1 MLNYIWL
8 SLIIIGILA
17 AGGRDIYNDSQNTF
31 RNGIPL
37 TAAIDLRERPHAGE
51 KISCTM
57 LFSRAELRE
66 HFRIIDSSS
75 FRNDVS
81 VAVNA
86 TMLNDSTFVAT
97 LLLPTDVPDILKSIS
112 EGQGGKNTL
121 TCRGQIA
128 RGDSSK
134 SASATV
140 LFDPIHYVFLKRITT
155 SAFDAAGVAVQ
166 IAIGLIGIMALWLGV
181 MKVAEES
188 GLILILVKIVRPIT
202 VRLFPDVPPE
212 HPAIGSILMN
222 VSANMLG
229 LGNAATPFGLKAME
243 ELNKLNP
250 HSGQATNA
258 MVTFLAMNTSCITL
272 IPATA
277 IAVRASLGSADP
289 ASIIGPTLL
298 ASFVATVCAVTL
310 SKLFQRLHFFR
321 IRTEEK

>member
-97 LLLPTDVPDILKSIS
+97 LLLPTDVPDILKTIS

-202 VRLFPDVPPE
+202 VRLLPDVTQL
-212 HPAIGSILMN
+212 HPAIASILMN
-222 VSANMLG
+222 V
-229 LGNAATPFGLKAME
+229 
-243 ELNKLNP
+243 
-250 HSGQATNA
+250 
-258 MVTFLAMNTSCITL
+258 
-272 IPATA
+272 
-277 IAVRASLGSADP
+277 
-289 ASIIGPTLL
+289 
-298 ASFVATVCAVTL
+298 
-310 SKLFQRLHFFR
+310 
-321 IRTEEK
+321 